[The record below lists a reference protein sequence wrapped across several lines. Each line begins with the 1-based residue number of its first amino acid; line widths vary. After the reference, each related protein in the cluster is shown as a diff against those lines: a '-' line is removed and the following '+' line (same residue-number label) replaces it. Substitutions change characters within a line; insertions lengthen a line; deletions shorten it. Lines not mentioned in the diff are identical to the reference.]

1 MDGCLASLV
10 SMYYA
15 HLCAILRF
23 ATDSRFFAGTVLDS
37 DELLGLPVVGF
48 LASAAHMLDL
58 SAMQVQLVTPLHPL
72 SVLLLLEFTALN
84 LRRLV

>member
-1 MDGCLASLV
+1 MHGCLASLV

-15 HLCAILRF
+15 HLCAILGF
-23 ATDSRFFAGTVLDS
+23 AKDSRFFAGTVLDS

-58 SAMQVQLVTPLHPL
+58 TAMQVQRVTPLHPL
-72 SVLLLLEFTALN
+72 
-84 LRRLV
+84 